1 MTETQNA
8 LLYDHLKDYF
18 RGHRAALDEM
28 LAIVNGDTVISLRI
42 LDWFVTNY
50 AKKYYTVYDLPTIDG
65 EHMERFKVYRDYKLK
80 LKAYSKKRFD
90 PFCRWERQW
99 VPVDDT
105 KEMETTLGQLNFF
118 KWAIEH
124 GVIDYIRAHF
134 DAIEQD
140 MNAHNKG
147 SKSLSSTLSSS
158 VSLSSTMSSTM
169 SSTYTDES
177 ETPQKPVNRT
187 RKRRQELS
195 PSACKS
201 IKSELVHVVV
211 RFS

>member
-8 LLYDHLKDYF
+8 LLYDHLKDFF
-18 RGHRAALDEM
+18 RSHRAALDEM

-50 AKKYYTVYDLPTIDG
+50 AKKFYTVYELPTIDG
-65 EHMERFKVYRDYKLK
+65 HTERFKVYRDYKLK

-124 GVIDYIRAHF
+124 GVIEYIRTHF
-134 DAIEQD
+134 NAIEQD
-140 MNAHNKG
+140 MNAYNKG
-147 SKSLSSTLSSS
+147 NKASSTMSST
-158 VSLSSTMSSTM
+158 LSSTMSSTM
-169 SSTYTDES
+169 SSTCTDDTAS
-177 ETPQKPVNRT
+177 TMSPTKPVNRT

>member
-1 MTETQNA
+1 
-8 LLYDHLKDYF
+8 
-18 RGHRAALDEM
+18 
-28 LAIVNGDTVISLRI
+28 
-42 LDWFVTNY
+42 
-50 AKKYYTVYDLPTIDG
+50 
-65 EHMERFKVYRDYKLK
+65 LK

-124 GVIDYIRAHF
+124 GVIEYIRTHF
-134 DAIEQD
+134 NAIEQD
-140 MNAHNKG
+140 MNAYNKG
-147 SKSLSSTLSSS
+147 NKASSTMSST
-158 VSLSSTMSSTM
+158 LSSTMSSTM
-169 SSTYTDES
+169 SSTCTDDTAS
-177 ETPQKPVNRT
+177 TMSPTKPVNRT